1 MTSPFF
7 SNIVVAVTG
16 SDASILAAKYAI
28 VLAKVYRCRLSAVY
42 VVDTATIRQLT
53 LSKIFIQEES
63 QDYERSLEAN
73 GERYLSFVEELARA
87 KGIKIEREIRR
98 GAVYTEILAAAD
110 DRKADLIVL
119 GGWEKDRSARD
130 IISHSHREIMVNA
143 KCSVLLAREPGI
155 DRIYKQA

>member
-1 MTSPFF
+1 MIKPPI
-7 SNIVVAVTG
+7 SNIVVAITG

-28 VLAKVYRCRLSAVY
+28 VMAKAYRCKMIAVY

-63 QDYERSLEAN
+63 QEYEKSLTSN

-87 KGIKIEREIRR
+87 KGVKIDREIRR
-98 GAVYTEILAAAD
+98 GAVYTEILTVAD

-119 GGWEKDRSARD
+119 GGWEKDRSTKD
-130 IISHSHREIMVNA
+130 IISQAHREIMVNA
-143 KCSVLLAREPGI
+143 KCSVLLVKEPDI
-155 DRIYKQA
+155 DQIYKQA

>member
-1 MTSPFF
+1 MKPLL
-7 SNIVVAVTG
+7 SNIVVAITG

-28 VLAKVYRCRLSAVY
+28 VLAKMYRCRLSAVY

-98 GAVYTEILAAAD
+98 GAVYTEMLAAAD
-110 DRKADLIVL
+110 ERKADLIVL

-130 IISHSHREIMVNA
+130 IISYSHREIMVNA
-143 KCSVLLAREPGI
+143 KCSVLLVKEPNV
-155 DRIYKQA
+155 DLIYKQA